1 MPRMICK
8 NCSTEHNVTLTICP
22 RCGCDRNAPLKGFAP
37 SVVIE
42 GPDAESGEHVLRV
55 DDPSGVRSVARRS
68 DEGRVSLQVTGAAGI
83 GRPGEGRSAHTFKEF
98 LLRGGFE
105 ADIRD
110 GNDAEGVDRILDVDG
125 STFVLQFT
133 IAVQAPDFWRQASV
147 SSANTQV
154 AQPDAASWLRQ
165 AILSKRE
172 APKAHDLPTILVI
185 DARHAA
191 PVAHVDVVREYLSS
205 HAEPVDEFGFSSVW
219 LVGPTADHCCR
230 IGKGRP

>member
-1 MPRMICK
+1 MT
-8 NCSTEHNVTLTICP
+8 S
-22 RCGCDRNAPLKGFAP
+22 
-37 SVVIE
+37 
-42 GPDAESGEHVLRV
+42 RV
-55 DDPSGVRSVARRS
+55 
-68 DEGRVSLQVTGAAGI
+68 I
-83 GRPGEGRSAHTFKEF
+83 GRQ
-98 LLRGGFE
+98 
-105 ADIRD
+105 RD
-110 GNDAEGVDRILDVDG
+110 DAEGVDRILDVDG